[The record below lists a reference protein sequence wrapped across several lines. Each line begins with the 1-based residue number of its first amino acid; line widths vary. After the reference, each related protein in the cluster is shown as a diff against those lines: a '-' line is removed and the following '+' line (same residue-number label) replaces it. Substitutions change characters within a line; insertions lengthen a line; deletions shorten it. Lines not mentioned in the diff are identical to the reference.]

1 MNVFVFQN
9 CDFVNNLNF
18 RAKIHFQQKQ
28 KCVKS
33 RQEFIFLSK
42 TNSVRYGTF
51 AVVRPENSFMAEKPP
66 QKIDAEI
73 ISQEKSLVLR
83 QPNELQRE

>member
-1 MNVFVFQN
+1 MCQIKARIYFSKQN
-9 CDFVNNLNF
+9 KFC
-18 RAKIHFQQKQ
+18 KI
-28 KCVKS
+28 
-33 RQEFIFLSK
+33 R
-42 TNSVRYGTF
+42 TF

-83 QPNELQRE
+83 QPNELERE